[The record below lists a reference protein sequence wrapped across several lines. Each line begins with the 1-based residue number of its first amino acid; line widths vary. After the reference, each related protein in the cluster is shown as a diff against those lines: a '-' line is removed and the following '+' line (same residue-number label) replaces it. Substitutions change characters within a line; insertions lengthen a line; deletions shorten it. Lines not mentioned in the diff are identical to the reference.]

1 MRKAKNVKL
10 IKKVPP
16 NKTKLETATKNGEN
30 PTTKAVGLECAPV
43 GASHG

>member
-1 MRKAKNVKL
+1 MKKEKNVKL
-10 IKKVPP
+10 IKKVTP
-16 NKTKLETATKNGEN
+16 NKSKLQTAKAGEN